1 MAKETD
7 IYNRVLWELR
17 QGKLWWGWGERLGAQ
32 SGSKDTA
39 KEEISRALEGTT
51 LCLISLI

>member
-7 IYNRVLWELR
+7 IYTRVLWELR